1 MSTIKFPEFSRM
13 IGDFIYEEEANISRK
28 KIISVGSMLVLATLL
43 MATEAFAGHSSHSSH
58 RSHSSHSSHSSGSG
72 GHSSHESHVSHT
84 SHVSSTTTHSNHSS
98 HSNHSNHASGTH
110 ASHSSHSSAATAHTS
125 HASATRSVIPS
136 HSNTGISE
144 PVEPVTRGVIPDDA
158 TSEMIDIRV
167 PLIPPDS
174 PLINGAGD

>member
-1 MSTIKFPEFSRM
+1 MSNIKFPEFSRM
-13 IGDFIYEEEANISRK
+13 IEDFLYEEEANISRK

-58 RSHSSHSSHSSGSG
+58 KSHSSHSSHSSGSG

-84 SHVSSTTTHSNHSS
+84 SHTSATTHSNHSS

-110 ASHSSHSSAATAHTS
+110 ASHSSHSSAATSHTS

-144 PVEPVTRGVIPDDA
+144 PVEPVVRSAIPDETITD
-158 TSEMIDIRV
+158 MIDIRV
-167 PLIPPDS
+167 PQIPPDS